1 MRDASRGLLLA
12 VLVLLIPSRVA
23 VGADP
28 QPAASDRIVVMISI
42 DGLGGHYLDDPK
54 APMPMLRELAAKGAR
69 AGGMK
74 ASVPTVTWPNHA
86 TLMTGVHPARHGVVG
101 NNYLD
106 RATGKRV
113 TLIADPIFDQS
124 ELVRVPTIYDVAK
137 RAGLK
142 TAAVRWPA
150 SRNAD
155 TLDWTVP
162 DVGSMEL
169 TQKYSTPSLLV
180 ELAAADIHLADVIA
194 YSSAATT
201 APASTTA
208 APTTDRAAAASTT
221 AAVVDEPRIPRDV
234 VFTNAFY
241 LILRQHRPN
250 LGLLHLADVDH
261 FQHLYG
267 PGTPQAYAAIKIAD
281 DCVRQIWD
289 EMQRQFPGRATI
301 VIVSDHGFSAIER
314 MLYPNVLLRKAG
326 LIDVKGLRVTG
337 GNIEMLSQGGAAAL
351 YLTASNAAER
361 AALVDR
367 ITKTFEGVEGY
378 SSVVPPTRMS
388 EYGVADASV
397 DPRAPDMLLFA
408 KMGCIFGD
416 TAAGDLPFREKPE
429 RKGSHGHDPN
439 FPELHAT
446 FIASGVGIKPGVNLG
461 AISNIDVAPTLAQLL
476 SVPLPDTDGKPLR
489 AALTAEAAAAPATP

>member
-1 MRDASRGLLLA
+1 MRHLPPSAIFL
-12 VLVLLIPSRVA
+12 LVLLLSSWHA
-23 VGADP
+23 MAADAP
-28 QPAASDRIVVMISI
+28 LAADRIVVMISI

-69 AGGMK
+69 ANGMK

-113 TLIADPIFDQS
+113 ALIADPIFDQS
-124 ELVRVPTIYDVAK
+124 QLVKVPTIYDVAK

-150 SRNAD
+150 SRNAN

-169 TQKYSTPSLLV
+169 TTKYSTPGLLATFEAKGIRLDEIIGV
-180 ELAAADIHLADVIA
+180 SGSE
-194 YSSAATT
+194 AATR
-201 APASTTA
+201 PTTSGA
-208 APTTDRAAAASTT
+208 APD
-221 AAVVDEPRIPRDV
+221 PRDV
-234 VFTNAFY
+234 VFTNAFN
-241 LILRQHRPN
+241 LILREHRPN
-250 LGLLHLADVDH
+250 LALLHLADVDH
-261 FQHLYG
+261 FQHLHG
-267 PGTPQAYAAIKIAD
+267 PRTPEAYAAIKIAD

-337 GNIEMLSQGGAAAL
+337 GNVELLSQGGAAAL

-361 AALVDR
+361 AVLVQR

-378 SSVVPPTRMS
+378 ASVVPPSRMG
-388 EYGVADASV
+388 EYGVADALV

-408 KMGCIFGD
+408 EMGCIFGD
-416 TAAGDLPFREKPE
+416 TAAGELPFRDKPE

-446 FIASGVGIKPGVNLG
+446 FIAAGAGIRPNVNLG
-461 AISNIDVAPTLAQLL
+461 PIGNIDVAPTLAELL

-489 AALTAEAAAAPATP
+489 AALSSPRAAAP

>member
-1 MRDASRGLLLA
+1 MKHAARH
-12 VLVLLIPSRVA
+12 VLLMFAVIALSRA
-23 VGADP
+23 AMAADARR
-28 QPAASDRIVVMISI
+28 PAARDRIVVMISI
-42 DGLGGHYLDDPK
+42 DGLAGHYLDDPK
-54 APMPMLRELAAKGAR
+54 AEMPTLRGLAAKGAR
-69 AGGMK
+69 ATGMK

-106 RATGKRV
+106 RSTGKRV
-113 TLIADPIFDQS
+113 ALIADPVLDKA
-124 ELVRVPTIYDVAK
+124 ELVKVPTIYDAAK

-142 TAAVRWPA
+142 TAAIRWPA

-162 DVGSMEL
+162 DVQSMAL
-169 TQKYSTPSLLV
+169 TRKYSTPGL
-180 ELAAADIHLADVIA
+180 LAAFEAQGIRLEEVIGVPRA
-194 YSSAATT
+194 EAATR
-201 APASTTA
+201 
-208 APTTDRAAAASTT
+208 PTTTGVAPD
-221 AAVVDEPRIPRDV
+221 PRDV
-234 VFTNAFY
+234 VFTKAFN
-241 LILRQHRPN
+241 LILREHRPN
-250 LGLLHLADVDH
+250 LGMLHIADVDH
-261 FQHLYG
+261 VQHLYG
-267 PGTPQAYAAIKIAD
+267 PRTPEAYGAIKIAD
-281 DCVRQIWD
+281 DCVRDVWT
-289 EMQRQFPGRATI
+289 EMQRLFPGRATI

-314 MLYPNVLLRKAG
+314 MLFPNVLLRQAG
-326 LIDVKGLRVTG
+326 LIDVKGIRVTG
-337 GNIEMLSQGGAAAL
+337 GDVELVPQGGVASL
-351 YLTASNAAER
+351 YLTTKGDAER
-361 AALVDR
+361 AALVER
-367 ITKTFEGVEGY
+367 ITKTFENADGY
-378 SSVVPPTRMS
+378 AGVVPPSRMH

-489 AALTAEAAAAPATP
+489 AALSAEAAAAPAKP